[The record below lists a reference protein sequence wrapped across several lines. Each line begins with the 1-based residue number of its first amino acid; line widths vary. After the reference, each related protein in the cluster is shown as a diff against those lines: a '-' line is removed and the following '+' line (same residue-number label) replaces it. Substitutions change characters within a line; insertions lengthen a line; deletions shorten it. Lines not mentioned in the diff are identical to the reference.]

1 MLSKFNSSAPT
12 CEAFL
17 IIPSWN
23 LACQLPALIAMFF
36 VAGERVG
43 TSHFWKIL
51 AHKLQ
56 IILHCGYKKKEGA
69 KKKGRKKE
77 KPFSVLYQC
86 DSSSLSILLVLMFL
100 SGTAAT

>member
-1 MLSKFNSSAPT
+1 
-12 CEAFL
+12 
-17 IIPSWN
+17 
-23 LACQLPALIAMFF
+23 MFF

-56 IILHCGYKKKEGA
+56 IIPRCGYKKKEGA
-69 KKKGRKKE
+69 KKRKKKK
-77 KPFSVLYQC
+77 KPSVFYIKQC

>member
-1 MLSKFNSSAPT
+1 
-12 CEAFL
+12 
-17 IIPSWN
+17 
-23 LACQLPALIAMFF
+23 MFF

-69 KKKGRKKE
+69 KKKEEKK
-77 KPFSVLYQC
+77 KNPSVFYIKQC